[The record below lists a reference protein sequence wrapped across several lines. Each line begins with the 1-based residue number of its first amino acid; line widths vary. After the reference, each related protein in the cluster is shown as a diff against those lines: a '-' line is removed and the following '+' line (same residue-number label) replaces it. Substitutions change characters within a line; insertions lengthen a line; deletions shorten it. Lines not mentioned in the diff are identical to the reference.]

1 MLRDAFRGSL
11 KVRLLWEMLS
21 HSMRQSL
28 DAFGKALA
36 CSPTPGVAFLW
47 NRFGGGRIRMDRAG
61 AEQKGLNRTAPG
73 RAGPDRI
80 GRSRVEPHRPGWDR
94 TVLKRIGPSPIGSD
108 RIGL

>member
-1 MLRDAFRGSL
+1 MLWDAFGGSL
-11 KVRLLWEMLS
+11 GVRLLWEVIS

-47 NRFGGGRIRMDRAG
+47 NRFGAGRIRTDRAG
-61 AEQKGLNRTAPG
+61 AEQKGLNRNAPG

-80 GRSRVEPHRPGWDR
+80 GRSRVESHRPGRDR
-94 TVLKRIGPSPIGSD
+94 TVLKRIGPSRIGSD
-108 RIGL
+108 QIGF